1 MKNTNME
8 NTKKVNQEDIEVRC
22 GFDYIG
28 AGHNG
33 DYNPEDPSDE
43 MLLRLY
49 VGISR
54 PIPGESFRQ
63 ETTLIEGASVCTQFS
78 THNSFVVL
86 GKALDYITDAVSKVL
101 PTDAAN
107 EDADF
112 SAVVRLTEK
121 LSWMGPNNM
130 DPLAAFAEG

>member
-28 AGHNG
+28 EGHNG

-54 PIPGESFRQ
+54 PIPGKPPSSRAQASALSFQR
-63 ETTLIEGASVCTQFS
+63 TIPS
-78 THNSFVVL
+78 
-86 GKALDYITDAVSKVL
+86 
-101 PTDAAN
+101 
-107 EDADF
+107 
-112 SAVVRLTEK
+112 
-121 LSWMGPNNM
+121 
-130 DPLAAFAEG
+130 